1 MPGPATEGST
11 SDSKLPDSEFFLLQ
25 HKFSPKFNASDA
37 EVTFQSCDG
46 LCYRIHRKNLECTA
60 AAFPAAE
67 FVSKKEDVVPMLE
80 HSEVLDLLFVF
91 MYPERQPNLRK
102 VAFRVLADLAEAA
115 EKFQVYSAMHTCNTY
130 MVLET
135 EKHPL
140 DVLVYAARHDY
151 QDLLDKAAAL
161 VIGLSLDTVIDRM
174 PPAIAVAWVRYYQKW
189 RDAYSKAILRPTR
202 CTCAAWSQ
210 NVVLPILDKLG
221 GKIEML
227 SKPDDLFLEIAVVN
241 NCCSNHLT
249 SWRNHIGTIC
259 ENIPKFSTLL

>member
-11 SDSKLPDSEFFLLQ
+11 SDSFLH
-25 HKFSPKFNASDA
+25 HKFSSKFNAPDA

-46 LCYRIHRKNLECTA
+46 LCYRIHRKNLECAA

-67 FVSKKEDVVPMLE
+67 FASKKEDIVPMLE

-102 VAFRVLADLAEAA
+102 VSFRVLADLAEAA
-115 EKFQVYSAMHTCNTY
+115 EKFQVYSAVHTCNTY

-135 EKHPL
+135 ERHPL
-140 DVLVYAARHDY
+140 DVLVYAARHNY

-161 VIGLSLDTVIDRM
+161 VIGLPLDTVIDRM

-189 RDAYSKAILRPTR
+189 RDAYSKAIVRPTR
-202 CTCAAWSQ
+202 CAPAKCTAWSQ

-227 SKPDDLFLEIAVVN
+227 SKPDDLFLEVATVSD
-241 NCCSNHLT
+241 CCSNHLKN
-249 SWRNHIGTIC
+249 WRDHIGTVC
-259 ENIPKFSTLL
+259 EDIPKFSTLV